1 MFWFSGEDDAKL
13 KASVNEV
20 AMQFGTFPNLSF
32 DTTLSRTIAVISNI
46 EKPWLV
52 VLDDMDE
59 LNISKSVV
67 KLVSGPWQHNIS
79 GPGHLIITTRRKPRA
94 LIIDIRGFV
103 EASCLELQCFCPE
116 EAKTFIFRRTEIVP
130 DEENGPIADNLVR
143 KLGGLPLALE
153 QACAYI
159 RSLACPL
166 SDYLQL
172 YSKQSIRLLDEQK
185 ASRVSG
191 NESPER
197 LAVCTTWLLNFEHIK
212 ENKNGMVAIRFMN
225 ASAFMNPNEIQQE
238 LINVGEPPVEDG
250 AYRHYVSTSLG
261 SRQVIK
267 TLTDFSLFKETRAS
281 CLSVHRLVQEVIREN
296 LEPEQKAESIVD
308 AVRLLRFAFSKCPS
322 PDDLLTSVATE
333 RHERSSIRSTDP
345 SFFYKWHKLC
355 LHSYELLG
363 KLKALLYSTCV
374 VSKKTVFL
382 PETARIVYEC
392 ALYLN
397 VNGNS
402 WKALTVAEFANHI
415 YYFGD
420 NVVSE
425 EKLKALFPHMIPL
438 PESVQRYVQYSCRE
452 PLPVSEP
459 ENLEDIGDISQKRK
473 RLEEMRLEGNNLFKK
488 NCFKESI
495 EVYSSAID
503 MSKGTNLFDARF
515 LSNRASAYLNL
526 KQYDN
531 ALKDAEGYIVQCPE
545 CWRGYARK
553 ALALDGMNKKRYSKC
568 AAALAFYRDRS
579 VFCEFPPFKKAFLGL
594 EKCISFCNNLSLL
607 LALLP
612 IVSNDDNIIV
622 LEPGEYRL
630 SADDFD
636 RHKIT
641 MTAERNRNIERLRV
655 GNCILVGAE
664 NSMVK
669 SGVTLSFLRNFGLLS
684 QSCMAVNISFVFDM
698 GNWHADRNSIVDI
711 SNCSFTSNLEGFH
724 SPFLS
729 GGTLNVENCCFK
741 NCKGTGLNVAG
752 NARIEDSVISGNE
765 YVGLQV
771 SPGGRLWLENSKL
784 FGNSK
789 LGLHIAKA
797 AGKCSVL
804 NCEIYDN
811 KYQGVGVTESTDIKL
826 IGNRIFHNDRHGI
839 FIDSSSF
846 AIIERNEIFENCWLG
861 IATQNNASCRI
872 SRNRIYHNK
881 CGGVHVV
888 PVAPQPVGQEQVVEF
903 NKIFG
908 NGGPGIDES
917 GSISDIPN
925 TSLPHI
931 FNRVVKRPKDLEKA
945 KCIKN
950 ELYDNEEEGVPP
962 TSKDVNNICFFCN
975 KEGSLKKCTRCF
987 TAAYCNSECQTQHW
1001 KKHKS
1006 SCPLLLERASVL
1018 VKVLPT
1024 PFHSD
1029 TDGSISTA
1037 FMMSLAPDFRKPLG
1051 PKHAK
1056 APKRG
1061 KKIVIKIDAG
1071 DVPRLS
1077 NTRGSLLNVYD
1088 RSLTIH
1094 GDIEHKR
1101 FYNLVR
1107 LCGIN
1112 SELSGWKTMFM
1123 WALIQENDMLRVFIN
1138 EFPPYHLW

>member
-250 AYRHYVSTSLG
+250 AYRHCVSTSLG
-261 SRQVIK
+261 SRQVVK
-267 TLTDFSLFKETRAS
+267 LLTDFSLFKETRAS
-281 CLSVHRLVQEVIREN
+281 CLRVHRLVQEVIREN
-296 LEPEQKAESIVD
+296 LQPEQKAESIVD
-308 AVRLLRFAFSKCPS
+308 AVRLLRFSLLSCPS
-322 PDDLLTSVATE
+322 PDGLLTSVATE
-333 RHERSSIRSTDP
+333 RLERSSTRATDA
-345 SFFYKWHKLC
+345 SLFYKWHKLC
-355 LHSYELLG
+355 LHSYELLE
-363 KLKALLYSTCV
+363 KLKALLYSTCS
-374 VSKKTVFL
+374 VSKKTIFL

-392 ALYLN
+392 ALHLN

-402 WKALTVAEFANHI
+402 REALTVAEFANRV

-420 NVVSE
+420 NEVSD

-438 PESVQRYVQYSCRE
+438 PESVQRYIQYSCRE

-459 ENLEDIGDISQKRK
+459 ENFEDIADIFQKRK

-503 MSKGTNLFDARF
+503 MSKGTNLFEARF
-515 LSNRASAYLNL
+515 LSNRASAYLKL

-531 ALKDAEGYIVQCPE
+531 ALKDAEDYIVQCPE

-553 ALALDGMNKKRYSKC
+553 ALALDGMDRKRHSKC
-568 AAALAFYRDRS
+568 AAALAFYRCRE
-579 VFCEFPPFKKAFLGL
+579 VFCQFPPFKKAFLGL

-729 GGTLNVENCCFK
+729 GGTLNVGNCCFK
-741 NCKGTGLNVAG
+741 NCKGTGLIVAG
-752 NARIEDSVISGNE
+752 DARIEDSVFSGNE
-765 YVGLQV
+765 YNGLEV
-771 SPGGRLWLENSKL
+771 HPGGSLWMKNSKL
-784 FGNSK
+784 HGNSN
-789 LGLHIAKA
+789 LGLHIIA
-797 AGKCSVL
+797 AAAETCAVL

-839 FIDSSSF
+839 FLNYSSF

-861 IATQNNASCRI
+861 ISTQNNASCRI
-872 SRNRIYHNK
+872 SRNKIYHNK
-881 CGGVHVV
+881 YGGVHVV
-888 PVAPQPVGQEQVVEF
+888 PIASRPLGQQQVVES

-908 NGGPGIDES
+908 NAGPGIDES
-917 GSISDIPN
+917 RSYSDIPN
-925 TSLPHI
+925 TSLP
-931 FNRVVKRPKDLEKA
+931 FDFYLPKDFQKA
-945 KCIKN
+945 KCIEN
-950 ELYDNEEEGVPP
+950 ELYDNEEEGVSP
-962 TSKDVNNICFFCN
+962 TSEDVNNIWFFCN
-975 KEGSLKKCTRCF
+975 KKGSLKKCTRCF

-1112 SELSGWKTMFM
+1112 SELSGWKTMLM
-1123 WALIQENDMLRVFIN
+1123 WALIQENDMLRVLIN
-1138 EFPPYHLW
+1138 EFPSYERW